1 MDDQHIPDRVRDA
14 ISAMAQDAAFKH
26 HKWYLKHH
34 LLIVEEIS
42 LALGKIH
49 PEADR
54 DLVLLLVWM
63 HDYGKITNQSS
74 TASIINGEQFLID
87 HGVHPDRAK
96 QVINSIAIID
106 RKDIQELTA
115 AAIEIQIVSSADG
128 AAHMIGPF
136 FSIYWWENSDR
147 SIAEL
152 QSHNRRKLQT
162 DWERKIVL
170 PAVKRAFATKYHDL
184 LANFG
189 DETQQPSYQFS
200 TD

>member
-1 MDDQHIPDRVRDA
+1 MGKQHILDRVRDA
-14 ISAMAQDAAFKH
+14 ISALAQDAAFKH
-26 HKWYLKHH
+26 HKWYVKHH
-34 LLIVEEIS
+34 LLVVEEIS
-42 LALGKIH
+42 LALCKIH

-54 DLVLLLVWM
+54 DLVFLLVWM

-74 TASIINGEQFLID
+74 TASIINGERFLID
-87 HGVHPDRAK
+87 RGVNRDQAK

-128 AAHMIGPF
+128 AAHMVGPF
-136 FSIYWWENSDR
+136 FSIYWWENSDV

-152 QSHNRRKLQT
+152 QSRNLRKLKT

-170 PAVKRAFATKYHDL
+170 PAVKRAFASKYHDL

-189 DETQQPSYQFS
+189 DETQRQSYQFS
-200 TD
+200 AD

>member
-1 MDDQHIPDRVRDA
+1 MDEPHISDRVRDA

-26 HKWYLKHH
+26 YKWYVKHH

-42 LALGKIH
+42 LALCKIY

-54 DLVLLLVWM
+54 NLVLLLVWV
-63 HDYGKITNQSS
+63 HDYGKITNQPS
-74 TASIINGEQFLID
+74 TASIVNGERFLLD
-87 HGVHPDRAK
+87 CGVNPDRAK
-96 QVINSIAIID
+96 QVINSIEIID

-128 AAHMIGPF
+128 AAHMVGPF
-136 FSIYWWENSDR
+136 FSIYWWENSDL
-147 SIAEL
+147 SIEEL
-152 QSHNRRKLQT
+152 QSRNLRKLKT

-170 PAVKRAFATKYHDL
+170 PTVKRAFASKYHDL

-189 DETQQPSYQFS
+189 DETQTQSYQFS
-200 TD
+200 AD